1 MVDVLHSTQI
11 EIRSIDK
18 HAQIHIGQI
27 IKFTVNRIEIE
38 TEAAAAATDANEK
51 GQTSIYTHILWC
63 VYASFAADYDKFNW
77 IIVWI

>member
-51 GQTSIYTHILWC
+51 GQTSIYTHIL
-63 VYASFAADYDKFNW
+63 
-77 IIVWI
+77 